1 MSDDSGVD
9 SMFRFRLERVVDATK
24 RYRKMKRRQRVRLDS
39 MESKRDT
46 AWRRSRRRDMTGGGG
61 KVRRRRQLD

>member
-1 MSDDSGVD
+1 MPDDSGVD
-9 SMFRFRLERVVDATK
+9 SMFRFRLERVVDAMK

-46 AWRRSRRRDMTGGGG
+46 AWRRSRRRDMTGEG
-61 KVRRRRQLD
+61 KVRRRR

>member
-46 AWRRSRRRDMTGGGG
+46 AWRRSRRRDMIEEG
-61 KVRRRRQLD
+61 KVRRRRQLG

>member
-24 RYRKMKRRQRVRLDS
+24 RYRNMKRRQRVCLDS

-46 AWRRSRRRDMTGGGG
+46 AWRRSRRRDMIEEG
-61 KVRRRRQLD
+61 KVRRRRQLG